1 MIGLPKKFSFNSLKL
16 PETITPNRLFFREKK
31 SAAWLKT
38 SQSLIASICAATA
51 EILFLRGVKIGAI
64 LLAAML
70 LQPSVLIMGLVGLM
84 AAVIFARVAQLGQT
98 YWGHGPF
105 LFNPLLAGLSVGYLF
120 RPTGASI
127 FLAAAAGIFAF
138 LLTWTLSHVLRTFFF
153 LPVLSLPF
161 VAVSWVVHLAAFR
174 YAGLQPAIVPS
185 HAYTIGLPLWIEGF
199 LRTLGLIFFL
209 PNIWVGIIVGLLL
222 IFNSR
227 IQFLLAISGY
237 LLGTFIRGILTGTF
251 IYVYYDPA
259 ALNFILVAL
268 AIGGFYLIPS
278 PRSYGLAAMGVGLAA
293 LLGEAVSVFWASVA
307 LPVHALPYNLVTLSL
322 LYVLGLVGHKLLAR
336 YPQSSPEKTLD
347 YELTARL
354 RYQGSGRAI
363 SLPFSG
369 RWMVWQGCDGQWTH
383 QGLWRYADDFLIS
396 NEQGIT
402 YRGSGLHLTDYYAF
416 QKPIFSPIR
425 GWVVRVVRDL
435 PDGEIGSVDADHN
448 WGNHVLLYDDRG
460 FYVEISHFSENS
472 IVVKQ
477 GDRIERGT
485 LIGRCGNSGY
495 SPQPHIH
502 IQVQLTPEMGA
513 ATVPFSFANLVV
525 NGEFCTEAIPTEG
538 DILEPASI
546 DRNLSQA
553 LTFPL
558 DSQLHFIVMQK
569 GRKMGDL
576 SVIVRMA
583 IDGSFYLDSG
593 TAKLFLTRDDDGFM
607 FHRLDGDDPA
617 LAILL
622 MAMPKLPLSRQTGHQ
637 WCDYL
642 PIGMVTDGFRRMFYQ
657 LGSSLYPP
665 LASARYFGQWL
676 ADGTLAGAI
685 KIPGVRNKLLTAVS
699 FDYDG
704 QLMSVSV
711 GARSLLRQ

>member
-1 MIGLPKKFSFNSLKL
+1 MIGLPEKFSFSRLQLTQK
-16 PETITPNRLFFREKK
+16 ITGKRLFARGKILHN
-31 SAAWLKT
+31 WLQM
-38 SQSLIASICAATA
+38 SEPLMVAICAATA
-51 EILFLRGVKIGAI
+51 EILFLRGVKIGAL

-70 LQPSVLIMGLVGLM
+70 LQPSVLIMGLVGVI

-98 YWGHGPF
+98 YLERGPF

-127 FLAAAAGIFAF
+127 FLAAAAGVFAF

-174 YAGLQPAIVPS
+174 YAGLEPALVTS
-185 HAYTIGLPLWIEGF
+185 HAYTIGLPLPIEGF

-209 PNIWVGIIVGLLL
+209 PNIWVGMVVALLL
-222 IFNSR
+222 LFNSR

-237 LLGTFIRGILTGTF
+237 FLGTLIRGILTGTF

-268 AIGGFYLIPS
+268 AIGGFYLVPS
-278 PRSYGLAAMGVGLAA
+278 PRSYALAGFGVALAA

-322 LYVLGLVGHKLLAR
+322 LYVLGLVGNRLLAR

-363 SLPFSG
+363 ALPFSG
-369 RWMVWQGCDGQWTH
+369 SWVVWQGCDGEWTH
-383 QGLWRYADDFLIS
+383 QGLWRYAFDFLIWD
-396 NEQGIT
+396 EQGCS
-402 YRGSGLHLTDYYAF
+402 YRGSGLHLSDYYAF
-416 QKPIFSPIR
+416 QKPVLSPIR

-435 PDGEIGSVDADHN
+435 PDNAIATVDSDNN
-448 WGNHVLLYDDRG
+448 WGNYVLLYDDRG
-460 FYVEISHFSENS
+460 FYVELSHFAQDS
-472 IVVKQ
+472 IVVNQ
-477 GDRIERGT
+477 GDRIERGV

-525 NGEFCTEAIPTEG
+525 DGKFCTEATPAENA
-538 DILEPASI
+538 ILEPVSI
-546 DRNLSQA
+546 DRTLSQA

-558 DSQLHFIVMQK
+558 DSQLHFSVMQK
-569 GRKMGDL
+569 GREIGKL
-576 SVIVRMA
+576 SVTVRMA

-593 TAKLFLTRDDDGFM
+593 IAKLFLTRDDDGFM
-607 FHRLDGDDPA
+607 FHRLDGEDPA

-622 MAMPKLPLSRQTGHQ
+622 IAMPKLPLTRQTGQQ

-642 PIGMVTDGFRRMFYQ
+642 PIGIVTDGFRRMFYQ

-665 LASARYFGQWL
+665 LASARYLGEWRS
-676 ADGTLAGAI
+676 DGTLAGAI
-685 KIPGVRNKLLTAVS
+685 AITGVANQILTAAN
-699 FDYDG
+699 FDGDG
-704 QLMSVSV
+704 QLISVSV
-711 GARSLLRQ
+711 GSRTLLRQ